1 MDIFVVTIIITG
13 NKDSNYNCTNN
24 VIFLD
29 REKAI
34 NFITDAYNSHIESN
48 DIRERYKCD
57 EEQWEC
63 EIAHVLYNDG
73 SKVSWKLT
81 QYGYYKDGAYVPMK
95 TIQEMFED
103 MITDD
108 AISEGKSSYL

>member
-1 MDIFVVTIIITG
+1 MDMFVVSVIITG
-13 NKDSNYNCTNN
+13 NKDNNDNSTNN

-34 NFITDAYNSHIESN
+34 SFITSAYNSHIESN
-48 DIRERYKCD
+48 NIKERYKCD

-81 QYGYYKDGAYVPMK
+81 QYGYYKDGAYIPMK
-95 TIQEMFED
+95 EIQEIYED
-103 MITDD
+103 MVAED
-108 AISEGKSSYL
+108 AILEGKSLYL